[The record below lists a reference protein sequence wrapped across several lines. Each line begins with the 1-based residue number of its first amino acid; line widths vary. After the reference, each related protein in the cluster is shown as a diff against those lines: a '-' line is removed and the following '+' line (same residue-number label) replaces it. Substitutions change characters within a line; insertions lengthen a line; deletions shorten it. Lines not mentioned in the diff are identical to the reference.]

1 MNEAV
6 VLPVIYVSAI
16 ISGYILANVRN
27 SRKIEM
33 LEQKLEEAEEYIDCL
48 KSTIRLVEDKL
59 RSRADFQETLK
70 ELINGYDMPHEKT
83 E

>member
-6 VLPVIYVSAI
+6 ILPVIYVSAI

-48 KSTIRLVEDKL
+48 RSTIRLVEDKL

-70 ELINGYDMPHEKT
+70 ELINGYDMPHEKS